1 MLIKN
6 INKLISS
13 LTSSYFKLKH
23 IAIKHSI
30 SSRLRL
36 TIILLLHI
44 LLLPIAVLGLL
55 FILYIL
61 TSISTYK
68 IGLNLL
74 YFFYFLS
81 SINLYSAGIIS
92 FSFLVFKLKNPIYCL
107 VNLIL
112 LFLTTA
118 LFLISIQVEFLAMI
132 YIIIY
137 IGAIAILFLFVI
149 MMFNLRDL
157 QYKIKKVKDDD
168 FISIS
173 FSIYLFLLAKFYKIS
188 TIAFLQYLEDDYYI
202 NKTKSISYHLYK
214 WKGESI

>member
-1 MLIKN
+1 MLVKN

-13 LTSSYFKLKH
+13 LTSSYFKLKQ
-23 IAIKHSI
+23 ITIKHSI
-30 SSRLRL
+30 SPWLRL
-36 TIILLLHI
+36 IIVLLLHI
-44 LLLPIAVLGLL
+44 LFLPMVFLGLL
-55 FILYIL
+55 FVLYMF
-61 TSISTYK
+61 TSISTYE

-81 SINLYSAGIIS
+81 SINLYSAGIIC
-92 FSFLVFKLKNPIYCL
+92 FSFLVFKLKNPVYCL

-149 MMFNLRDL
+149 MMFNLRDS
-157 QYKIKKVKDDD
+157 QYRIKKVKDDD

-173 FSIYLFLLAKFYKIS
+173 FSIYLFLLAKFYKIC
-188 TIAFLQYLEDDYYI
+188 TVAFLQYLEDDYYI
-202 NKTKSISYHLYK
+202 NKTKSIFYN
-214 WKGESI
+214 